1 MTTITSQ
8 DAMRLIAKMRELYG
22 RKFDQQW
29 DGVELDSM
37 ASTVAECL
45 SGLSTEELCAGV
57 ARMMREPWPPTIP
70 EFRQW
75 CEQGGAWLT
84 ADEAW
89 ATALAYV
96 ADPKA
101 QITVQA
107 KAALT
112 KVRSIIDQEGQKAA
126 SRAFKDIY
134 SRRMT
139 EDKAAGVSQS
149 IAPKVLPKPE
159 PMPFTPPTAE
169 EAANQKAMREKYLKN
184 LQAMLGQPS

>member
-1 MTTITSQ
+1 MANLTLENI
-8 DAMRLIAKMRELYG
+8 DRLISKMRAMYG
-22 RKFDQQW
+22 HKFDQQW
-29 DGVELDSM
+29 KGVNPQELSE
-37 ASTVAECL
+37 TFLECL
-45 SGLSTEELCAGV
+45 SGLSIAELQAGV

-70 EFRQW
+70 EFRSW

-89 ATALAYV
+89 ASALAYV
-96 ADPKA
+96 ADPKT